1 MVTLRDGTVIG
12 ESLSDSDY
20 TLASMVAAVFK
31 QGPRR
36 YESITIHHWGSFGQT
51 HDGIIRFFMKPNSP
65 TSCHFVG
72 SAGRVD
78 CLVSPANASWAAGN
92 AYGNAT
98 SIHIEARPEATDAD
112 YATIAALVRF
122 LRETY
127 GDLPLV
133 PHNAWT
139 ATQCPGKWDL
149 NRVDREARAGSP
161 AVVAPAAPSKPA
173 PAAPA
178 AASSKR
184 IHWVVE
190 AGDTL
195 GGIAAY
201 YGIPKDVARIA
212 AHNGI
217 RDVNRLSVGQ
227 KIFIPGP
234 LYWIIEAPDTIRSI
248 AAYYG
253 LDAGYLARLNGLPGP
268 DAEIY
273 IGNTLRIQA

>member
-1 MVTLRDGTVIG
+1 MIILNDGTRIN
-12 ESLSDSDY
+12 EDLSDSDY
-20 TLASMVAAVFK
+20 TLASMVGAVF
-31 QGPRR
+31 GTSRR

-51 HDGIIRFFMKPNSP
+51 HDGVVAFFMKPNSP
-65 TSCHFVG
+65 TSCHFVA
-72 SAGRVD
+72 SAGRVH
-78 CLVSPANASWAAGN
+78 CLVSPEDASWAAGN

-98 SIHIEARPEATDAD
+98 SIHIEARPEATDGD

-139 ATQCPGKWDL
+139 ATLCPGKWDL
-149 NRVDREARAGSP
+149 GRVDREARAGSP
-161 AVVAPAAPSKPA
+161 AVVAPAATPKPA

-178 AASSKR
+178 AAPSED

-217 RDVNRLSVGQ
+217 RDVNRITPGQ

-234 LYWIIEAPDTIRSI
+234 LAWNIEAPDTLVSV

-253 LDAGYLARLNGLPGP
+253 LDADYLARKNGLPNRW
-268 DAEIY
+268 AEIY
-273 IGNTLRIQA
+273 IGNQLVIKD